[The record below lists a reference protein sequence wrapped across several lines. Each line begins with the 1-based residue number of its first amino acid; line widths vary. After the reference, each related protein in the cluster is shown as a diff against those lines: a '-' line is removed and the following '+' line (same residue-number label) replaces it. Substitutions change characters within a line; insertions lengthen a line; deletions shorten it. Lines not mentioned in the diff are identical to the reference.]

1 MMLAV
6 TATGLAGPLIVSTAI
21 DRHIAGHDPGGLA
34 LAVGLYVLVQ
44 IAGWLATSAQTW
56 TMGAVGQRVVY
67 RIREDIHGHLQTLGL
82 DYFDA
87 RPAGVIM
94 SRVTN
99 DVNALGELISSGLV
113 HVVTDLITL
122 AGIVVIMVQRDAV
135 LTLLTLTTVPFLIYA
150 ATAFRGRVLR
160 AYRRVRTAVADV
172 NANLQES
179 ISGVRVTQSFVR
191 ERDNLGRFDRTNL
204 ENLQANM
211 QAVSLFSAFM
221 PTVELIGAAG
231 TALILW
237 YGGLELGRGT
247 LTVGTLY
254 LFLTFQG
261 RFYQPIR
268 DLAHIYNVM
277 QSAMAACEKIFG
289 VLDSRPNV
297 GDRPGA
303 LAPAEIAGRVTFE
316 GVTFGYDPARP
327 VLEDISFDVLPGWR
341 VALVGPTGAG
351 KTTVVNL
358 VARFYDPEKGRVC
371 VDGVDIRDL
380 SLEAYRARL
389 GIVLQDTYL
398 FSGTILDNIR
408 YGRPQASG
416 EEVIRAARAVGA
428 HEFIASLPE
437 GYRTEVGERGAALSA
452 GQRQLVAFARALLR
466 DPRILILDEATSSV
480 DAATEDVIRRGL
492 KTLVAGRTSFI
503 IAHRLSAVEEADII
517 LVLDGGRIVERGRHD
532 ELVARDGLYARLYR
546 LQAGTAAVG
555 PDWLPDGDG
564 VLA

>member
-1 MMLAV
+1 M
-6 TATGLAGPLIVSTAI
+6 STAI